1 MSLIRKIVIV
11 LVGVSLALLVT
22 VLLLS
27 PDSIR
32 SLAVNIGD
40 TSALIRLPLAI
51 LIDVIMLALIIVLVR
66 NERGQQPM
74 GGLTVKAQGAHADV
88 NIESARERILRAVRA
103 VPDVVSAQAEVK
115 AVRGRADVDLDV
127 LVSRESLSIPDK
139 QKEIDRALR
148 QVINKQLGLQ
158 MAGKPRVHIR
168 MDDEPSLAV
177 PVAAPVIVSPIA
189 EPAKV
194 EPEPV
199 KEADEP
205 VSAPV
210 QETEPKPEEPVAYP
224 GTMNLRNDP
233 DEDAKPE
240 SSDSTVSR

>member
-11 LVGVSLALLVT
+11 LVGISLALLVT
-22 VLLLS
+22 ILLLS
-27 PDSIR
+27 PDAIM
-32 SLAVNIGD
+32 SLAFNIRD

-51 LIDVIMLALIIVLVR
+51 IIDVIVLLLIVLLVR
-66 NERGQQPM
+66 NERSSQTV
-74 GGLTVKAQGAHADV
+74 GGLTVRAQGAHADV
-88 NIESARERILRAVRA
+88 SIESARERILRAVRA
-103 VPDVVSAQAEVK
+103 VPDVISAQAEVK

-127 LVSRESLSIPDK
+127 LVSRESISIPDK

-168 MDDEPSLAV
+168 MDDEPAL
-177 PVAAPVIVSPIA
+177 AAPVATPVVVPPAA
-189 EPAKV
+189 ESAKM

-205 VSAPV
+205 VSV
-210 QETEPKPEEPVAYP
+210 QETVPKPEEPVAYP
-224 GTMNLRNDP
+224 GTMNLRADP
-233 DEDAKPE
+233 DEDTKPE
-240 SSDSTVSR
+240 SSDSTVSG